1 MFPNDNTNGCGIPPS
16 TSSNNTSEARA
27 PFELPQQHANYSM
40 RQAQDTP
47 DAMVNS
53 DDNMISLW
61 MNDTNNPSSNNTS
74 EARAHFELPQQHA
87 NYSMRQ
93 AQDAPDAMVNSD
105 DMISL
110 WMNAKV
116 SPPRR
121 SSSQHEQNSQVANQT
136 KNTSF
141 HSTGKTSPLSLS
153 PSTSIDK
160 NIIHAVRRPSPQ
172 GKEMMNSMFDMPP
185 QASKSHQNTFQQYR
199 TSHQNTPWRH
209 SAHQDYKLGDA
220 AHSRHHMVIEPTRSK
235 ATQAV
240 DTLSTNDFAFIK
252 RSNGSYTYAMVCYRT
267 KSICKGVQQELNS
280 ISFSSLSISPRGG
293 PAEEETM
300 TFVLHDDGRA
310 KVINKSQW
318 GNYVRLISTKVTTSS
333 RSRTNSERG
342 EKAMINV
349 LPPAI
354 QHKQDK
360 ACDMRKDPPFV
371 RSSVPRATTWKV

>member
-40 RQAQDTP
+40 RQAQDT
-47 DAMVNS
+47 
-53 DDNMISLW
+53 
-61 MNDTNNPSSNNTS
+61 
-74 EARAHFELPQQHA
+74 
-87 NYSMRQ
+87 
-93 AQDAPDAMVNSD
+93 PDAMVNSD

-280 ISFSSLSISPRGG
+280 ISFSSLSISPQGG

-300 TFVLHDDGRA
+300 TFLLSKDGCTKVL
-310 KVINKSQW
+310 KKSQW
-318 GNYVRLISTKVTTSS
+318 GDYVRLVSNLADS
-333 RSRTNSERG
+333 NNASE
-342 EKAMINV
+342 KSMPAS
-349 LPPAI
+349 PPAI
-354 QHKQDK
+354 SHEQVK
-360 ACDMRKDPPFV
+360 ACDTKEGAPAKSRFSQYEKYDDKYIRHWEQVTLSHFQT
-371 RSSVPRATTWKV
+371 SSWEGK